1 MNESPVGS
9 FARRAIAWLI
19 LIAIAVVALKVVV
32 GIVTGLVVTLAW
44 VAALGLLVVGA
55 LWALRHAR

>member
-32 GIVTGLVVTLAW
+32 GIVTGLVVTLFW
-44 VAALGLLVVGA
+44 VAALGVLVVGV
-55 LWALRHAR
+55 LWALRRV